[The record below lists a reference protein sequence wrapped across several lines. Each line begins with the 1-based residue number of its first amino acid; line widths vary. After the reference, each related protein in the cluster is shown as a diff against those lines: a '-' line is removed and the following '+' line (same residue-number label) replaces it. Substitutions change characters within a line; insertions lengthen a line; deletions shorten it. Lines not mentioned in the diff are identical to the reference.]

1 MGNLE
6 QAISRDRLGFALRK
20 NGPTASTRA
29 KPCARRRVASLTR
42 IVPGSAACCSRAA
55 ILAVSPITV
64 WSIGSLSPIEP
75 KITGP
80 LWMPMRTGKF
90 SRLPEPVSS
99 LPSA

>member
-1 MGNLE
+1 
-6 QAISRDRLGFALRK
+6 
-20 NGPTASTRA
+20 
-29 KPCARRRVASLTR
+29 
-42 IVPGSAACCSRAA
+42 
-55 ILAVSPITV
+55 VSPITV